1 MAPRA
6 RNPQTIY
13 INISVRVDRN
23 PRVFGGYI
31 LDKTLTALGASVKN
45 KPVAETLFHPLFF
58 RLALLARHS
67 ATNMFF
73 VDIFFRNPDIFHF
86 YLKLKGASR
95 QHARRPKKMNIIVN
109 NPKRKTPDSSRR
121 RA

>member
-31 LDKTLTALGASVKN
+31 LDKPLTALGASVKN

-95 QHARRPKKMNIIVN
+95 HARRPKKMNIIVN